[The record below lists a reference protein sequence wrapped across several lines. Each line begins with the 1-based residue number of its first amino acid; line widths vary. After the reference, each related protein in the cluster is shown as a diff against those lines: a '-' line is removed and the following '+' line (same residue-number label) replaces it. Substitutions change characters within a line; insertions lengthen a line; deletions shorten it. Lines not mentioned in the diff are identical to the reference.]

1 MDKQAETAGR
11 NIFFY
16 SLIIVAIMAVIA
28 AYWVGN
34 NNGKQS
40 ERVKQ
45 QLKTNAKQIDSVQG
59 AKTTDAVNT
68 SIESKNSVIRA
79 TMIIRG
85 QHITPPRI
93 KDTTNEY
100 KKQYIK
106 KFKI

>member
-11 NIFFY
+11 NIFVY
-16 SLIIVAIMAVIA
+16 YLIIVAIMAVIV

-45 QLKTNAKQIDSVQG
+45 QLKTNAKQIDSLQG
-59 AKTTDAVNT
+59 AKTIDAVNT
-68 SIESKNSVIRA
+68 SEKSKKSVIKA

-85 QHITPPRI
+85 HHVAPPRI

-106 KFKI
+106 NFKV